1 MAPTK
6 PVLSLYQ
13 LSLARVTLS
22 LKTVSEKL
30 DVEDHHGNRETKQKL
45 RSYYDYLP
53 WVIQNNLI
61 NALLD
66 ATKDNVIVKRK
77 NNEKIEEMY
86 KIIPHTLQFIVNERT
101 KILKIEHRCLMRL
114 RCVSNKFINLLKSNI
129 RETIVNCS
137 NLQQLTLTYSN

>member
-101 KILKIEHRCLMRL
+101 KILKIEHGFLYGI
-114 RCVSNKFINLLKSNI
+114 SNKFKNLMKSNI